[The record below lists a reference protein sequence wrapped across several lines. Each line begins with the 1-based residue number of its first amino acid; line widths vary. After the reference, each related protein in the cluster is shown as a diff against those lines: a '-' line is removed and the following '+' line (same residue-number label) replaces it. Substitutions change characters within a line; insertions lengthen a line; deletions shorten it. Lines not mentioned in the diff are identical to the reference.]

1 MAPKLFFLGE
11 GPNMNS
17 LRAQLPQSSEEGGRD
32 CAVLFEVQ
40 RAACPYELI
49 SLLGGLEN
57 KRLLLIAVTPLADSS
72 DFHRQ
77 LESQILPFLPDS
89 CQYLGLHLC
98 PGEMEPE
105 SLFFFTS
112 FLQKTG
118 HSERLYRFHRA
129 YAASR
134 RHPDGQDAAA
144 LQSLLQQTFPAEIC
158 QK

>member
-1 MAPKLFFLGE
+1 
-11 GPNMNS
+11 MNS

-77 LESQILPFLPDS
+77 LEYTAQPHPVYG
-89 CQYLGLHLC
+89 CTH
-98 PGEMEPE
+98 GER
-105 SLFFFTS
+105 F
-112 FLQKTG
+112 
-118 HSERLYRFHRA
+118 LYR
-129 YAASR
+129 
-134 RHPDGQDAAA
+134 Q
-144 LQSLLQQTFPAEIC
+144 L
-158 QK
+158 